1 MNPALKIS
9 LTIASAA
16 VFFGC
21 WTLLIP
27 SRPVPEYLP
36 PVVLPAQPDGPV
48 FESHWVSN
56 NETNEAHSASIAITN
71 GKPVVVWYGGTEE
84 GHHDVAIFSSSFDGE
99 WTAPTLIAGRDSTEQ
114 ALGRYIR
121 KVGNPSLYSWP
132 DGRLGLFYVSVSFG
146 GWAASSI
153 NYMQSLDQ
161 GLHWTSPI
169 RLVTSPF
176 LNISTLVRTEGL
188 PLSDGSVQLPIYH
201 EFLGKFSETLTLSSD
216 LAVKDKIRI
225 SRGKHSLQ
233 PAITNLDEA
242 SAIGLL
248 RYAGD
253 PPGRVLSVFSE
264 DAGAH
269 WSEPVR
275 TKLPNPN
282 SAVSIINL
290 GDDKLLLALNDLEDG
305 RHRISLA
312 MGSAGNWKMVKV
324 LEEETATDPDQE
336 YEFSYPSMGIDPEGF
351 IHLVYTWNQR
361 RIKHLRFNR
370 EWLELPLQS
379 YNAPQQSND

>member
-1 MNPALKIS
+1 MNPALKII
-9 LTIASAA
+9 LTITSAA

-21 WTLLIP
+21 WALLIP
-27 SRPVPEYLP
+27 ARQVPAYLP
-36 PVVLPAQPDGPV
+36 PVVIQAQQKGPV
-48 FESHWVSN
+48 FDSHWVSN

-84 GHHDVAIFSSSFDGE
+84 GHRDVAIFSSSFDGK
-99 WTAPTLIAGRDSTEQ
+99 WTTPRAIADRDSTEQ

-132 DGRLGLFYVSVSFG
+132 DGRLGLYYVSVSFG

-153 NYMQSLDQ
+153 NYMESLDQ
-161 GLHWTSPI
+161 GMHWTRPI

-176 LNISTLVRTEGL
+176 LNISTLVRTQGL
-188 PLSDGSVQLPIYH
+188 PLSDGGVQLPVYH
-201 EFLGKFSETLTLSSD
+201 EFLGKFSETLRLSSD
-216 LAVKDKIRI
+216 LTVMDKVRI

-233 PAITNLDEA
+233 PAITNLDES

-248 RYAGD
+248 RYSGD
-253 PPGRVLSVFSE
+253 PPGRVLSVFSQ

-269 WSEPVR
+269 WSTPVR
-275 TKLPNPN
+275 TELPNPD

-290 GDDKLLLALNDLEDG
+290 GNGNLLLALNDLEDG
-305 RHRISLA
+305 RHRLSLA
-312 MGSAGNWKMVKV
+312 MGTADDLKIVKV
-324 LEEETATDPDQE
+324 LEEETAIDLDHE
-336 YEFSYPSMGIDPEGF
+336 YEFSYPSMTIDPDGF
-351 IHLVYTWNQR
+351 IHLVYTWNQK

-370 EWLELPLQS
+370 EWLESP
-379 YNAPQQSND
+379 

>member
-1 MNPALKIS
+1 MNPALKIT

-21 WTLLIP
+21 WALLIP
-27 SRPVPEYLP
+27 ARQAPEYLL
-36 PVVLPAQPDGPV
+36 PVASQAHHKDPV
-48 FESHWVSN
+48 FESHWASN
-56 NETNEAHSASIAITN
+56 NETNEAHSASIAIAN

-84 GHHDVAIFSSSFDGE
+84 GHRDVAIFSSSFDGK
-99 WTAPTLIAGRDSTEQ
+99 WTTPSVVADRDSTER

-132 DGRLGLFYVSVSFG
+132 DGRLGLYYVSVSFG

-153 NYMQSLDQ
+153 NYMESLDQ
-161 GLHWTSPI
+161 GHHWTSPI

-176 LNISTLVRTEGL
+176 LNISTLVRTQGL
-188 PLSDGSVQLPIYH
+188 PLSDGSVQLPVYH

-216 LAVKDKIRI
+216 LTVMDKIRI

-233 PAITNLDEA
+233 PAITNLDES
-242 SAIGLL
+242 SAVGLL
-248 RYAGD
+248 RYSGD

-264 DAGAH
+264 DGGAH
-269 WSEPVR
+269 WSAPVR
-275 TKLPNPN
+275 TQLPNPD

-290 GDDKLLLALNDLEDG
+290 GNGNLLLALNDLEDG
-305 RHRISLA
+305 RHRMSLA
-312 MGSAGNWKMVKV
+312 MGSAGDWKIVKV
-324 LEEETATDPDQE
+324 LEEETATGLDHE
-336 YEFSYPSMGIDPEGF
+336 YEFSYPSMTIDPDGF
-351 IHLVYTWNQR
+351 IHLVYTWNQK

-379 YNAPQQSND
+379 YNAPQH

>member
-1 MNPALKIS
+1 MNPAFKIS
-9 LTIASAA
+9 LIIASAA

-21 WTLLIP
+21 WFLLIP
-27 SRPVPEYLP
+27 TRPVPEYLP
-36 PVVLPAQPDGPV
+36 PTVVPSQADGPV

-71 GKPVVVWYGGTEE
+71 GKPVVVWYGGTEA
-84 GHHDVAIFSSSFDGE
+84 GHRDVAIFSSSFDGE
-99 WTAPTLIAGRDSTEQ
+99 WTAPRSIADQDSTEQ
-114 ALGRYIR
+114 ALGRFIR

-132 DGRLGLFYVSVSFG
+132 DGKLGLFYVSVSFG

-153 NYMQSLDQ
+153 NYMQSFDQ

-216 LAVKDKIRI
+216 LAVTDKIRI

-242 SAIGLL
+242 SAFGLL
-248 RYAGD
+248 RYAGN

-290 GDDKLLLALNDLEDG
+290 GDGKLLLALNDLEDG
-305 RHRISLA
+305 RHRMSLA

-379 YNAPQQSND
+379 YNAPQQ

>member
-1 MNPALKIS
+1 MNPALKII
-9 LTIASAA
+9 LTIASAV

-21 WTLLIP
+21 WSILIP
-27 SRPVPEYLP
+27 ARQVPAYLP
-36 PVVLPAQPDGPV
+36 PVVIPAQQNGPV
-48 FESHWVSN
+48 FEAHWVSN

-84 GHHDVAIFSSSFDGE
+84 GHRDVAIFRSSFDGK
-99 WTAPTLIAGRDSTEQ
+99 WTTPLVIADRNSTEQ

-121 KVGNPSLYSWP
+121 KVGNPNLYAWP
-132 DGRLGLFYVSVSFG
+132 DGRLGLHYVSVSFG

-153 NYMQSLDQ
+153 NYMESLDQ
-161 GLHWTSPI
+161 GVHWTSPI

-188 PLSDGSVQLPIYH
+188 PLSDGGVQLPVYH

-216 LAVKDKIRI
+216 LTVMDKVRI

-233 PAITNLDEA
+233 PAITNLNES

-248 RYAGD
+248 RYSGD
-253 PPGRVLSVFSE
+253 PPGRVLSVFSQ

-269 WSEPVR
+269 WSTPVR
-275 TKLPNPN
+275 TELPNPD
-282 SAVSIINL
+282 SAVSIINP
-290 GDDKLLLALNDLEDG
+290 GNGYLLLALNDLEDG
-305 RHRISLA
+305 RHRLSLA
-312 MGSAGNWKMVKV
+312 IGSADDWKIVKV
-324 LEEETATDPDQE
+324 LEEETATDFEHE
-336 YEFSYPSMGIDPEGF
+336 YEFSYPSMTSDPDGF
-351 IHLVYTWNQR
+351 IHLVYTWNQK

-370 EWLELPLQS
+370 EWLELP
-379 YNAPQQSND
+379 